1 MRKINTL
8 DPNVNKINKNLRCET
23 FWVMEHGLC

>member
-8 DPNVNKINKNLRCET
+8 DTQTNMLMNSSL
-23 FWVMEHGLC
+23 